1 MAGVV
6 IKGALMASFA
16 LCVLA
21 TPLTAAAATATPPAV
36 AASPTP
42 SPSPAMSPASAPS
55 PKASELSA
63 PPAPAPSGEAV
74 PVNAANDDLVKRGY
88 YLMRAADCMS
98 CHTNPKGGVAL
109 AGGRK
114 MDTPFG
120 PIYPPNITPDKA
132 TGIGAYSDDDFWRV
146 LHEGIRKDGAYLYPV
161 MPFPWYTNMTRQD
174 AMAIKAYL
182 FSLKPIHAENKPPG
196 FPFPF
201 NVRESLLTWRTLFF
215 KQGKPPQTA
224 PMDGVARG
232 EYLVEALGH
241 CGECHN
247 KHKLLGN
254 SIWDGKFQG
263 GEIEGWYAPNITSDG
278 RQGVGAWSVDQIAR
292 FLKAGIAPHSGVALG
307 PMAETIEYSLRYLKD
322 DDLKAMAEYIKSI
335 KPKETYANSAG
346 ALSKPGAPGE
356 TLFQNHCA
364 SCHGLTGEGVKGH
377 VPALAHNGAVQ
388 AREPD
393 DVIRVV
399 LGGLTPQKGL
409 GPMPAIG
416 ADLSDADVAR
426 IVDYVRNNFG
436 NAAPAA
442 TKPSKVAELRAK
454 TRTPMLAASRGD
466 CDTPQ
471 TSQVKALVASGE
483 IDKLAKGD
491 PVKLLPGIDELATKL
506 APANPLQV
514 DAYVTDLT
522 GAYCQAL
529 FTGAATAEPARADK
543 LGRFAALAYS
553 RMETK
558 IGQ

>member
-1 MAGVV
+1 MADVV
-6 IKGALMASFA
+6 FSRAL
-16 LCVLA
+16 LA
-21 TPLTAAAATATPPAV
+21 AFGFCIV
-36 AASPTP
+36 AALPADANPPDTQTPAPTP
-42 SPSPAMSPASAPS
+42 FAAMTPASAPS
-55 PKASELSA
+55 PQASGLSA
-63 PPAPAPSGEAV
+63 PPAPSPSGEAV
-74 PVNAANDDLVKRGY
+74 PVKAANDALVQRGY

-98 CHTNPKGGVAL
+98 CHTKSKGGTPF
-109 AGGRK
+109 AGGLK

-120 PIYPPNITPDKA
+120 PIYTPNITPDKA

-146 LHEGIRKDGAYLYPV
+146 IHDGIRKDGAYLYPV

-182 FSLKPIHAENKPPG
+182 FSLKPVHAEDKPPG

-201 NVRESLLTWRTLFF
+201 NIRESLLTWRTLFF
-215 KQGKPPQTA
+215 KEGKPPQSA
-224 PMDGVARG
+224 PKDGIARG

-247 KHKLLGN
+247 RHKLLGN

-263 GEIEGWYAPNITSDG
+263 GDIEGWYAPNITSDG

-307 PMAETIEYSLRYLKD
+307 PMAETIDYSLRYLKD

-346 ALSKPGAPGE
+346 GLSKPGAPGE
-356 TLFQNHCA
+356 DLYQAHCA
-364 SCHGLTGEGVKGH
+364 SCHGLKGEGVRGH

-388 AREPD
+388 AGEPE

-399 LGGLTPQKGL
+399 LGGLTPKKGL

-416 ADLSDADVAR
+416 ADLPDSDIAR

-442 TKPSKVAELRAK
+442 TKPSRIAELRAK
-454 TRTPMLAASRGD
+454 THTPMLAEKSAD
-466 CDTPQ
+466 CDAPQ
-471 TSQVKALVASGE
+471 TSQVKALVADGE

-491 PVKLLPGIDELATKL
+491 PVDLLPRIDALTTKL
-506 APANPLQV
+506 APTNPLQV
-514 DAYVTDLT
+514 DAYVADLT
-522 GAYCQAL
+522 GAYCKAL
-529 FTGAATAEPARADK
+529 FTAAPVAEPARADK

-553 RMETK
+553 RMDSK
-558 IGQ
+558 LGQ